1 MIALFKVPKTAITI
15 AYTSGYRSFL
25 ALPLLG
31 PISNVKRAWAQ
42 QPSRSR
48 MFRQSL
54 QRDLGTQAPEWIALD
69 KLRTSRYRWT
79 RLEPN
84 RLFCCESLSYTIEEG
99 EVVFATSPHFVFP
112 I

>member
-1 MIALFKVPKTAITI
+1 
-15 AYTSGYRSFL
+15 
-25 ALPLLG
+25 
-31 PISNVKRAWAQ
+31 
-42 QPSRSR
+42 

-54 QRDLGTQAPEWIALD
+54 QRDLGTQAPEWIELD
-69 KLRTSRYRWT
+69 KLRTSRYRLT
-79 RLEPN
+79 RLGPN